1 MSNIALVALVVG
13 ALATVLGIAAVG
25 AIVTQR
31 VTRAL
36 DDATT
41 AAERLTTASA
51 AIGDQQSVTRRELDR
66 LHTSR
71 DQLRR
76 SREQG

>member
-1 MSNIALVALVVG
+1 MSNIALVAIVVG
-13 ALATVLGIAAVG
+13 ALATVLTIAAVG

-41 AAERLTTASA
+41 TAERLTAASA
-51 AIGDQQSVTRRELDR
+51 AIGDHQSVTRRELDR
-66 LHTSR
+66 LQTSLDRLR
-71 DQLRR
+71 DR
-76 SREQG
+76 REQR

>member
-1 MSNIALVALVVG
+1 MSNIALVAVVVG
-13 ALATVLGIAAVG
+13 ALATVLAIAAVG

-31 VTRAL
+31 VSRAL

-66 LHTSR
+66 LHTSLDR
-71 DQLRR
+71 LRS